1 MAKDTKMLKD
11 AFGVDEYGFA
21 AVPNKISNV
30 KISRFKN
37 YLDMGGCP
45 FCFPH
50 GWECTNSTRGKNFRN
65 WKHHRKSQYKD
76 AGEKNYRGNI
86 LKYRKGYNL

>member
-1 MAKDTKMLKD
+1 MKDIKKFKR

-21 AVPNKISNV
+21 QFPTKISNV

-37 YLDMGGCP
+37 YEKMGGCP

-50 GWECTNSTRGKNFRN
+50 GVECTNGTVHKRFKS
-65 WKHHRKSQYKD
+65 WKHLRKHQYNDTVVK
-76 AGEKNYRGNI
+76 KSYTGNV
-86 LKYRKGYNL
+86 LKFKRWYK